1 MVDPTGDHIKNRRD
15 GALGFA
21 DHSARGIDQLG
32 DHVSVRS
39 WSTGAILAMGLV
51 ILAPTTASAAPPV
64 TTPGQSGVS
73 GCAANGAAI
82 SGAAQALE
90 PGAFGEMAS
99 GAAPI
104 ADENALFFGMLCSE
118 G

>member
-1 MVDPTGDHIKNRRD
+1 M
-15 GALGFA
+15 
-21 DHSARGIDQLG
+21 
-32 DHVSVRS
+32 SVRR
-39 WSTGAILAMGLV
+39 WTAGAALAVGFVL
-51 ILAPTTASAAPPV
+51 LAPATASAAPPD

-82 SGAAQALE
+82 SGAAQALP
-90 PGAFGEMAS
+90 PGAFGQMAS

-104 ADENALFFGMLCSE
+104 ADENALFFGALC